1 MKKIY
6 AFILSLLCMI
16 GMSLPVYAADN
27 DVTLTVTGLNSG
39 DKFKLWRVVEVN
51 HDTATNNVTYAWNND
66 FKNYFEPEGEG
77 AVKVTVTDFVNYTS
91 NSTQLNAL
99 LAGLPSYIRTNLGN
113 TQPLGNTQ
121 TANEAGQ
128 IIVNNLTAGC
138 YFLEPVETTEVYQ
151 PIFVSIVPTIDEQT
165 NQYVYKD
172 KNYSVSS
179 KHTQSNVTKQ
189 VSIKGLNQ
197 FASGIGVSKPEVDA
211 VKSTFTYRITMDVPR
226 YVVSPYTNS
235 IQMTLEDQLPSGV
248 TLVSGTIT
256 FKGHNGTGTE
266 TSLTIPAEQITT
278 ADGKITVNLAP
289 SYSELKDYSK
299 IVMEYDA
306 QLNDTAALY
315 YVDTNKNTATYTY
328 SKYPYAGNYTDTIE
342 RTASA
347 NVYTYTMSID
357 KIDVATAST
366 AAPTKLPGAKFTL
379 LREKTDADTGSTVAH
394 DGKQLVVIKEDL
406 VTNDNGQINITGLAD
421 GEYYLQE
428 TKAPTGYVLDNEIKG
443 PYTISLNTDGNLP
456 FVISN
461 RKGLFTLPETGSTGK
476 LLYSL
481 AGLALASIATIC
493 LIVVY
498 KKGKKG

>member
-66 FKNYFEPEGEG
+66 FKNYFEPEG
-77 AVKVTVTDFVNYTS
+77 AVAKETITNFVNYES
-91 NSTQLNAL
+91 NSEQLNAL

-138 YFLEPVETTEVYQ
+138 YFLEPVATTEVYQ
-151 PIFVSIVPTIDEQT
+151 PIFVSIVPTINEQT
-165 NQYVYKD
+165 NQYVYEN
-172 KNYSVSS
+172 KNFSVSS

-189 VSIKGLNQ
+189 VSIKGSNQ

-211 VKSTFTYRITMDVPR
+211 VKSTFTYRITMDVPQ
-226 YVVSPYTNS
+226 YVSPNTNS

-342 RTASA
+342 RTAFA

-394 DGKQLVVIKEDL
+394 DGKQLVVIKENL
-406 VTNDNGQINITGLAD
+406 VTDNNGQINITGLAD
-421 GEYYLQE
+421 GKYYLQE
-428 TKAPTGYVLDNEIKG
+428 RKAPTGYVLDNEIKG
-443 PYTISLNTDGNLP
+443 PFTISLETDRNLSVEIGNT
-456 FVISN
+456 
-461 RKGLFTLPETGSTGK
+461 KGLFTLPETGSTGK

>member
-1 MKKIY
+1 
-6 AFILSLLCMI
+6 MI

-66 FKNYFEPEGEG
+66 FKNYFEPEG
-77 AVKVTVTDFVNYTS
+77 AVAKETITNFVNYES
-91 NSTQLNAL
+91 NSEQLNAL

-121 TANEAGQ
+121 TANIDGQ
-128 IIVNNLTAGC
+128 IIVKNLTAGC
-138 YFLEPVETTEVYQ
+138 YFLEPVATTEVYQ
-151 PIFVSIVPTIDEQT
+151 PIFVSIVPTINSN
-165 NQYVYKD
+165 NQYQYID
-172 KNYSVSS
+172 KEFEVAS
-179 KHTQSNVTKQ
+179 KHTQSNVTKL

-197 FASGIGVSKPEVDA
+197 FASGIGVSKPGVDTG
-211 VKSTFTYRITMDVPR
+211 KSTFTYRITMDVPQ
-226 YVVSPYTNS
+226 YVSPKTGFT
-235 IQMTLEDQLPSGV
+235 MTLIDQLPAGV
-248 TLVSGTIT
+248 TLMSNPITFTGITYDNSGTKI
-256 FKGHNGTGTE
+256 E
-266 TSLTIPAEQITT
+266 TSLSIPDNNIQKSPNSIN
-278 ADGKITVNLAP
+278 VNLAP
-289 SYSELKDYSK
+289 SYNTLKNYSK

-306 QLNDTAALY
+306 QLNDNAQLY
-315 YVDTNKNTATYTY
+315 YGDKNKNTATYTY
-328 SKYPYAGNYTDTIE
+328 SKYPYAGNYTGTIE

-357 KIDVATAST
+357 KIDVAKAGTSAS
-366 AAPTKLPGAKFTL
+366 TKLPGAEFTL
-379 LREKTDADTGSTVAH
+379 LREKTAADTANIVVH
-394 DGKQLVVIKEDL
+394 DGKEYVVIRTGL
-406 VTNDNGQINITGLAD
+406 VTDNNGQINLNGLAD
-421 GEYYLQE
+421 GNYYLQE
-428 TKAPTGYVLDNEIKG
+428 TKAPTGYVLDNKIKG
-443 PYTISLNTDGNLP
+443 PFNISLKTDENLS
-456 FVISN
+456 VEIGN